1 MAVSDGTFEMQCQEC
16 GAVRRT
22 SPAASSVQ
30 IDRCSCGAFNWCSP
44 IIGRTIG
51 TTGHLALAHPQDA
64 VIVPGA

>member
-30 IDRCSCGAFNWCSP
+30 IDRCSCGALRWQLVQPNHRADDRHDRAPS
-44 IIGRTIG
+44 
-51 TTGHLALAHPQDA
+51 HPQDA